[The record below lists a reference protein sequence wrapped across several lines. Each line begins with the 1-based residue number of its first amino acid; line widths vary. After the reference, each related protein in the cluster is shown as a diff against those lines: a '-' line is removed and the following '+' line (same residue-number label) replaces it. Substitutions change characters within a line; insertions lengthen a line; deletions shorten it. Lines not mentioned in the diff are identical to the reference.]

1 MKNLLKPNY
10 YVNSIYNINY
20 QKLKGMGIKNIIF
33 DIDNTLVKWKT
44 PKIDEKGKVLLEKL
58 LEMGFNICILSNS
71 SAKRVKNFTDN
82 SNILYFG
89 GIGFKPMKN
98 KFNGAMRILK
108 AKKEETCIIGDQIF
122 TDILG
127 GNRIGIT
134 TILVEPIDSN
144 ELFTTKFVRK
154 IEKKIKKKLSIDN
167 DICSY

>member
-1 MKNLLKPNY
+1 MKNLLKPDY

-20 QKLKGMGIKNIIF
+20 QKLKDMGIKNIIF

-44 PKIDEKGKVLLEKL
+44 PKINDKAKILLESLIDK
-58 LEMGFNICILSNS
+58 GFNICILSNS

-82 SNILYFG
+82 NKILYFS
-89 GIGFKPMKN
+89 GIGIKPMKN
-98 KFNGAMRILK
+98 KFYGALNVLK
-108 AKKEETCIIGDQIF
+108 AKKEETCIVGDQIF

-144 ELFTTKFVRK
+144 ELITTMFIRK
-154 IEKKIKKKLSIDN
+154 IEKKIKKKLNMNN
-167 DICSY
+167 DICS